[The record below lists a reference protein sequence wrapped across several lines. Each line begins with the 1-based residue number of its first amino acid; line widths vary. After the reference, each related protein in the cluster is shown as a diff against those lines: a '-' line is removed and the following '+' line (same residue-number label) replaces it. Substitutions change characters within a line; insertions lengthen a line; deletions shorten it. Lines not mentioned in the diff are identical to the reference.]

1 MDMLVPEAIPMYFGN
16 DLVAAKTNEK
26 YLRHEML
33 VGIAGDSKTIAVRGD
48 SSEAN
53 HPEIQNKPMK
63 GAIGRRCCVG
73 WSLGYFSSKQP
84 KAQRV

>member
-26 YLRHEML
+26 YLRHDML
-33 VGIAGDSKTIAVRGD
+33 VGITVNSKTITVRGY

-53 HPEIQNKPMK
+53 HPEIQNKSMK
-63 GAIGRRCCVG
+63 RAIGRGCCVR
-73 WSLGYFSSKQP
+73 WSVGYFSSKQP